1 MFAFKENIQSLV
13 LSFYRFISR
22 NGSPESTKTP
32 NPPSNVY
39 RDMCEATSNPAKK
52 EPENMLMP
60 TEEKKEETPQSPF
73 ILLPD
78 SPGIYKYQGN
88 DPKDRDKWARP
99 KTVDCLIKLGKK
111 AAGAG
116 LEIGVGDLSL
126 KNPGPFTNYY
136 DKNKL
141 DHRGHRNGNSIDIR
155 PIRTDRKR
163 LPVTWKHKMYDRE
176 ATDLL
181 VRMAKECGFKLV
193 LFCDPDIYT
202 KYNYVKYYKGHSN
215 HLHLRSV

>member
-1 MFAFKENIQSLV
+1 MMKQFKDSIKTWA
-13 LSFYRFISR
+13 ISIYNAISG
-22 NGSPESTKTP
+22 NGSPRSVKPPELSRERLGNILTP
-32 NPPSNVY
+32 
-39 RDMCEATSNPAKK
+39 KK
-52 EPENMLMP
+52 ENSENMLEP
-60 TEEKKEETPQSPF
+60 KKEEKKEEVKKSPF

-78 SPGIYKYQGN
+78 NLPGIYKYFGN

-99 KTVDCLIKLGKK
+99 ETIDCLIKLGKM
-111 AAGAG
+111 ATDAGF
-116 LEIGVGDLSL
+116 EIGAGDLSL
-126 KNPGPFTNYY
+126 ELPGPFTNYY

-163 LPVTWKHKMYDRE
+163 LPVTWKHKLYDRE

-181 VRMAKECGFKLV
+181 TRMAKECGFKLV
-193 LFCDPDIYT
+193 LFCDPEIYT

-215 HLHLRSV
+215 HLHLRMV